1 MPEWIA
7 KYWVE
12 CAFGIVAGVL
22 LWLYRRMASRLKQN
36 REENEALRNGM
47 RALLMRQIAE
57 DCEDARR
64 KGFCTVEKKKIIND
78 MYTSYHALGG
88 NDVITAMKNDMMRLP
103 TEPQDAA

>member
-1 MPEWIA
+1 
-7 KYWVE
+7 
-12 CAFGIVAGVL
+12 
-22 LWLYRRMASRLKQN
+22 
-36 REENEALRNGM
+36 M